1 MPCDTVIIRGYSFI
15 GSGMTLS
22 LEEIEELV
30 LRRKW
35 LLSELRRF
43 EEKYGMDSEE
53 FIRSWREGLIPE
65 PDDPEIHGDF
75 VVWEALVEE
84 LEVVE
89 GKLRSLGER

>member
-1 MPCDTVIIRGYSFI
+1 
-15 GSGMTLS
+15 MTLS

-43 EEKYGMDSEE
+43 EEKYGMESEE

-65 PDDPEIHGDF
+65 PEDPRDP
-75 VVWEALVEE
+75 W
-84 LEVVE
+84 
-89 GKLRSLGER
+89 